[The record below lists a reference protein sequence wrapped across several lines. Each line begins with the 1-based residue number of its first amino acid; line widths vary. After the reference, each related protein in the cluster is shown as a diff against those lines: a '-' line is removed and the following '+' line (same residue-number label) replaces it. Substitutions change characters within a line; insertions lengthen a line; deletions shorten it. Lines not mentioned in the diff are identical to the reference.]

1 LVAALP
7 QRQLRPSDG
16 EWPGELGIE
25 LSMASLGGQA
35 VRLLEQTVSGIEVT
49 AGDIEPCAFPACV
62 HTVGTNEWI
71 PL

>member
-1 LVAALP
+1 
-7 QRQLRPSDG
+7 
-16 EWPGELGIE
+16 LGIE

-49 AGDIEPCAFPACV
+49 AGDIEPGAFPACV